1 MSRLL
6 TTFIILAVFWLLLS
20 GHYVPLFFF
29 FAAVSIALVL
39 WLSWRM
45 DSTDTETDQIPLNP
59 SLLRYW
65 FWLTIE
71 AIKANIAMAAM
82 LWRPRLE
89 VKPVVARIPT
99 RQNTRMGKVIYANS
113 ITLTPGTVTLE
124 IDEAN
129 NVLTVHAIDQQLI
142 DELNNGAIERHL
154 PETRH

>member
-1 MSRLL
+1 MTRLL
-6 TTFIILAVFWLLLS
+6 TTFLILAIFWLLLS

-45 DSTDTETDQIPLNP
+45 DRTDREIDHIPVNV

-65 FWLTIE
+65 FRLTIE
-71 AIKANIAMAAM
+71 AIKANIAMAIM

-89 VKPVVARIPT
+89 VRPVVARIQT
-99 RQNTRMGKVIYANS
+99 GQKSRMGKVMYANS

-129 NVLTVHAIDQQLI
+129 NVLTVHAIDQRLI
-142 DELNNGAIERHL
+142 DDLNNGMIERLL
-154 PETRH
+154 PDTEH